1 MKFSLAW
8 LKQYLET
15 DASAQEWDW
24 VVAPYLWMSSIDT
37 DLNEDDPP
45 VENENNYSSI
55 LDDFDGTFQLHVEGQ
70 GNTIGVFGDVLWLGL
85 ADERDGLVADTDADL
100 DAAIFDAGLVWNVEP
115 ARYEGLDLF
124 IGVRYISL
132 DFEVEFD
139 PHNDALSNVTI
150 DADDDYTDLLLG
162 GRYTAV
168 LSPTWKLITRLD
180 GSTGDTGGTF
190 NASLMAAWQNSDRGA
205 WAFGYRYMTGE
216 LGQDGRDIDVTL
228 HGPVVSYAFGFR

>member
-1 MKFSLAW
+1 
-8 LKQYLET
+8 
-15 DASAQEWDW
+15 
-24 VVAPYLWMSSIDT
+24 MSSIDT

-55 LDDFDGTFQLHVEGQ
+55 LDEIDGTFQLHVEGQ
-70 GNTIGVFGDVLWLGL
+70 GDTLGVFGDVLWLGL
-85 ADERDGLVADTDADL
+85 SDEREGLVADTRADL

-124 IGVRYISL
+124 VGVRYISL
-132 DFEVEFD
+132 DFGVEFD

-150 DADDDYTDLLLG
+150 DADDDYTDMLVG
-162 GRYTAV
+162 GRYTAE
-168 LSPTWKLITRLD
+168 LSPRWKLISRLD
-180 GSTGDTGGTF
+180 GSFGDTGGTF
-190 NASLMAAWQNSDRGA
+190 NASMMAAWETERMGS
-205 WAFGYRYMTGE
+205 WAFGYRYMSGE